1 MATTYLD
8 LTNEV
13 LRELNEI
20 PLTSANFS
28 SAVGLQQF
36 VKDSV
41 NKSIFDIANEEPQL
55 PFFTVGQSGETDPF
69 YGNVTV
75 ATVAGTRWY
84 ELKAS
89 SSSVKDDFASIDW
102 DDFYLTTI
110 NVSGESAP
118 FVSRGLKFL
127 NLADWRRYY
136 RDSENEDDANTQA
149 YGEPKF
155 VIKSPDGRKFGLS
168 PIPDKVYNVHFYAFE
183 KPTKLSIKSPDGRKF
198 GLSPIPDKVY
208 NVHFYAF
215 EKPTKLSAH
224 GDTVVFPE
232 QYTNVITA
240 RTRYYVWQFK
250 ESPQQ
255 AAFAMDDYKK
265 ALRMM
270 KSNLINPTPRAMTDD
285 RRYF

>member
-36 VKDSV
+36 TKDAI

-55 PFFTVGQSGETDPF
+55 PFLSTGESGATDPF

-75 ATVAGTRWY
+75 ASVAGTRWY

-89 SSSVKDDFASIDW
+89 SSSLADDYASIDW

-110 NVSGESAP
+110 NVAGETSP
-118 FVSRGLKFL
+118 YVSKGLKFL
-127 NLADWRRYY
+127 SLADWKRYY
-136 RDSENEDDANTQA
+136 RDSENVDDADSQA
-149 YGEPKF
+149 YGEPSF
-155 VIKSPDGRKFGLS
+155 VIKSPDARKFGLS
-168 PIPDKVYNVHFYAFE
+168 PIPDKVYNVHFYAF
-183 KPTKLSIKSPDGRKF
+183 D
-198 GLSPIPDKVY
+198 
-208 NVHFYAF
+208 
-215 EKPTKLSAH
+215 KPTKLSAY

-240 RTRYYVWQFK
+240 RTRYYIWQFK

-255 AAFAMDDYKK
+255 AAFALDDYKK
-265 ALRMM
+265 GMRTM
-270 KSNLINPTPRAMTDD
+270 KSNLVNPTPRSMTDD